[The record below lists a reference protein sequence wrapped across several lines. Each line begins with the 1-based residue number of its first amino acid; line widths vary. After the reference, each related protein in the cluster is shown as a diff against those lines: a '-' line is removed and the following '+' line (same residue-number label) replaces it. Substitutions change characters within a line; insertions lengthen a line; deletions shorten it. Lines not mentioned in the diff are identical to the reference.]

1 MPTSSAAVSSL
12 ALAVLGLGAVS
23 AFAQGPTVAAF
34 GGRQDAARPA
44 AALPA
49 PPPGPIESRLLAIP
63 QRADGQ
69 PMPESARAAAV
80 WRSAAGDNRHGSPE
94 VEGKISSAP
103 GTGTETGLVITI
115 NPAPFG
121 TPAPPPDDPAPPEKT
136 VAAVAPD
143 LGPATPPPTKAPLA
157 ASIPFVGR
165 SPDLTDATRTTL
177 DGVGKTLADKR
188 PRLVEVRAFATGDD
202 IVSRQDFAG
211 ARAGRARLPDR
222 PGVKSRIDVG
232 AFLRR
237 RRARRHPG
245 AQHVTAPRRNQRRL
259 SG

>member
-12 ALAVLGLGAVS
+12 ALAVLGVGAVS
-23 AFAQGPTVAAF
+23 AFAQGATVAAID
-34 GGRQDAARPA
+34 GRQNAARPA
-44 AALPA
+44 VALPA

-63 QRADGQ
+63 LRSDGQ
-69 PMPESARAAAV
+69 PMPEAAPPPLFGGELPVITVMDRRKSKGKSAAA
-80 WRSAAGDNRHGSPE
+80 S
-94 VEGKISSAP
+94 

-121 TPAPPPDDPAPPEKT
+121 TPAPAPDDSAPPEKT

-157 ASIPFVGR
+157 ASIPFIGR

-202 IVSRQDFAG
+202 IVSRQISL
-211 ARAGRARLPDR
+211 ARALVVRAYLIDR
-222 PGVKSRIDVG
+222 GVKSRIDVG
-232 AFLRR
+232 AFLGDDERVDILV
-237 RRARRHPG
+237 PN
-245 AQHVTAPRRNQRRL
+245 T
-259 SG
+259 

>member
-12 ALAVLGLGAVS
+12 ALAVLGLGALP
-23 AFAQGPTVAAF
+23 AFAQGRAVAAV
-34 GGRQDAARPA
+34 GDRQDAARSA
-44 AALPA
+44 LALPS

-63 QRADGQ
+63 LRANGQ
-69 PMPESARAAAV
+69 PMPEAAPP
-80 WRSAAGDNRHGSPE
+80 SLFAGALPAITVIDRRKSKGN
-94 VEGKISSAP
+94 SSAP
-103 GTGTETGLVITI
+103 GSGTETGLVITI

-121 TPAPPPDDPAPPEKT
+121 RPAPEPDDPSAPPEKT

-202 IVSRQDFAG
+202 IVSRQISL
-211 ARAGRARLPDR
+211 ARALVVRAYLIDR
-222 PGVKSRIDVG
+222 GVKSRIDVG
-232 AFLRR
+232 AFLGDDERVDILV
-237 RRARRHPG
+237 PN
-245 AQHVTAPRRNQRRL
+245 T
-259 SG
+259 

>member
-12 ALAVLGLGAVS
+12 ALAVLGLGAVP
-23 AFAQGPTVAAF
+23 AFAQGPAVAAV
-34 GGRQDAARPA
+34 GDRQDAARSA
-44 AALPA
+44 ASLPS

-63 QRADGQ
+63 LRSDGQ
-69 PMPESARAAAV
+69 PIPESAAPPLFGGQLPVITVMDR
-80 WRSAAGDNRHGSPE
+80 RKSKGGSAA
-94 VEGKISSAP
+94 AP

-121 TPAPPPDDPAPPEKT
+121 RPAPEPDDPSAPPEKT

-157 ASIPFVGR
+157 ASIPFIGR

-202 IVSRQDFAG
+202 IVSRQISL
-211 ARAGRARLPDR
+211 ARALVVRAYLIDR
-222 PGVKSRIDVG
+222 GVKSRIDVG
-232 AFLRR
+232 AFLGDDERVDILV
-237 RRARRHPG
+237 PN
-245 AQHVTAPRRNQRRL
+245 T
-259 SG
+259 

>member
-12 ALAVLGLGAVS
+12 ALAVLGVGAVS

-34 GGRQDAARPA
+34 DSRQDAARPA
-44 AALPA
+44 LALPA

-63 QRADGQ
+63 LPGNGQ
-69 PMPESARAAAV
+69 PMPESAPSPPLFGGELPVITVMDRRKSRG
-80 WRSAAGDNRHGSPE
+80 RSP
-94 VEGKISSAP
+94 AP

-121 TPAPPPDDPAPPEKT
+121 TQAPPPDDPAPPEKT

-202 IVSRQDFAG
+202 IVSRQISL
-211 ARAGRARLPDR
+211 ARALVVRAYLIDR
-222 PGVKSRIDVG
+222 GVKSRIDVG
-232 AFLRR
+232 AFLGDDERVDILV
-237 RRARRHPG
+237 PN
-245 AQHVTAPRRNQRRL
+245 T
-259 SG
+259 

>member
-12 ALAVLGLGAVS
+12 ALAVLGVGAVS
-23 AFAQGPTVAAF
+23 AFAQGQTVAAF
-34 GGRQDAARPA
+34 EGRQDAARPA
-44 AALPA
+44 VALPA
-49 PPPGPIESRLLAIP
+49 PPPGPIESRLLAFP
-63 QRADGQ
+63 QRSDGQ
-69 PMPESARAAAV
+69 PMPETAPPPALFGGALPVITVIDRRKSK
-80 WRSAAGDNRHGSPE
+80 GKSP
-94 VEGKISSAP
+94 AP
-103 GTGTETGLVITI
+103 GTGTETELVITI

-165 SPDLTDATRTTL
+165 SPDLTEATRTTL

-202 IVSRQDFAG
+202 IVSRQISL
-211 ARAGRARLPDR
+211 ARALVVRAYLIDR
-222 PGVKSRIDVG
+222 GVKSRIDVG
-232 AFLRR
+232 AFLGDDERVDILV
-237 RRARRHPG
+237 PN
-245 AQHVTAPRRNQRRL
+245 T
-259 SG
+259 

>member
-1 MPTSSAAVSSL
+1 MPTSSAAASSL
-12 ALAVLGLGAVS
+12 ALAALGMGAVS

-34 GGRQDAARPA
+34 DGRQDSARPA
-44 AALPA
+44 ATLPA

-69 PMPESARAAAV
+69 PMPESAPPPPLFGGELPVITVMDRRKSRG
-80 WRSAAGDNRHGSPE
+80 RSP
-94 VEGKISSAP
+94 AP

-121 TPAPPPDDPAPPEKT
+121 APAPPPDDPAPPEKT

-202 IVSRQDFAG
+202 IVSRQISL
-211 ARAGRARLPDR
+211 ARALVVRAYLIDR
-222 PGVKSRIDVG
+222 GVKSRIDVG
-232 AFLRR
+232 AFLGDDERVDILV
-237 RRARRHPG
+237 PN
-245 AQHVTAPRRNQRRL
+245 T
-259 SG
+259 

>member
-1 MPTSSAAVSSL
+1 MSSL
-12 ALAVLGLGAVS
+12 AVAVLGLGAVPV
-23 AFAQGPTVAAF
+23 FAQGPAVAAV
-34 GGRQDAARPA
+34 GDRQDAARSA
-44 AALPA
+44 VALPS

-63 QRADGQ
+63 LRSDGQ
-69 PMPESARAAAV
+69 PIPESAPPPLFGGQLPVITVMDRRKSKGRGPA
-80 WRSAAGDNRHGSPE
+80 
-94 VEGKISSAP
+94 AP

-121 TPAPPPDDPAPPEKT
+121 APAPPPDDPAPPEKT

-202 IVSRQDFAG
+202 IVSRQISL
-211 ARAGRARLPDR
+211 ARALVVRAYLIDR
-222 PGVKSRIDVG
+222 GVKSRIDVG
-232 AFLRR
+232 AFLGDDERVDILV
-237 RRARRHPG
+237 PN
-245 AQHVTAPRRNQRRL
+245 T
-259 SG
+259 

>member
-23 AFAQGPTVAAF
+23 AFAQGPAVAAV
-34 GGRQDAARPA
+34 GDRQDAARSA
-44 AALPA
+44 AALPS
-49 PPPGPIESRLLAIP
+49 PPPGPIESRLLTIP
-63 QRADGQ
+63 LRADGQ
-69 PMPESARAAAV
+69 PISEAAPPSLFGGALPLITVIDRRKSKGNSA
-80 WRSAAGDNRHGSPE
+80 
-94 VEGKISSAP
+94 AP

-121 TPAPPPDDPAPPEKT
+121 RPAPEPDDPSAPPEKT

-157 ASIPFVGR
+157 ASIPFIGR

-202 IVSRQDFAG
+202 IVSRQISL
-211 ARAGRARLPDR
+211 ARALVVRAYLIDR
-222 PGVKSRIDVG
+222 GVKSRIDVG
-232 AFLRR
+232 AFLGDDERVDILV
-237 RRARRHPG
+237 PN
-245 AQHVTAPRRNQRRL
+245 T
-259 SG
+259 

>member
-12 ALAVLGLGAVS
+12 ALAVLGVGAVS

-34 GGRQDAARPA
+34 DSRQDAARPA
-44 AALPA
+44 LALPA

-63 QRADGQ
+63 LPGNGQ
-69 PMPESARAAAV
+69 PMPESAPPPALFGGQLPVITVTDRRKSKG
-80 WRSAAGDNRHGSPE
+80 RSP
-94 VEGKISSAP
+94 AP

-121 TPAPPPDDPAPPEKT
+121 APAPPTDEPAPPEKT
-136 VAAVAPD
+136 MAAVAPD

-165 SPDLTDATRTTL
+165 SPDLTEATRTTL

-202 IVSRQDFAG
+202 IVSRQISL
-211 ARAGRARLPDR
+211 ARALVVRAYLIDR
-222 PGVKSRIDVG
+222 GVKSRIDVG
-232 AFLRR
+232 AFLGDDERVDILV
-237 RRARRHPG
+237 PN
-245 AQHVTAPRRNQRRL
+245 T
-259 SG
+259 

>member
-12 ALAVLGLGAVS
+12 ALAVLGMGAAS
-23 AFAQGPTVAAF
+23 ALAQGPTVAAF
-34 GGRQDAARPA
+34 DSRQDAARPA
-44 AALPA
+44 VALPS
-49 PPPGPIESRLLAIP
+49 PPSGPIESRLLALP
-63 QRADGQ
+63 LPGNGQ
-69 PMPESARAAAV
+69 PMPESAPPPALFGGQLPVITVIDRRKSKG
-80 WRSAAGDNRHGSPE
+80 RSPAS
-94 VEGKISSAP
+94 

-121 TPAPPPDDPAPPEKT
+121 APAPAPDDPAPPEKT

-202 IVSRQDFAG
+202 IVSRQISL
-211 ARAGRARLPDR
+211 ARALVVRAYLIDR
-222 PGVKSRIDVG
+222 GVKSRIDVG
-232 AFLRR
+232 AFLGDDERVDILV
-237 RRARRHPG
+237 PN
-245 AQHVTAPRRNQRRL
+245 T
-259 SG
+259 

>member
-1 MPTSSAAVSSL
+1 MDRRKSK
-12 ALAVLGLGAVS
+12 
-23 AFAQGPTVAAF
+23 
-34 GGRQDAARPA
+34 GR
-44 AALPA
+44 
-49 PPPGPIESRLLAIP
+49 
-63 QRADGQ
+63 
-69 PMPESARAAAV
+69 
-80 WRSAAGDNRHGSPE
+80 SP
-94 VEGKISSAP
+94 AP

-121 TPAPPPDDPAPPEKT
+121 APAPPPDDPAPPEKT

-202 IVSRQDFAG
+202 IVSRQISL
-211 ARAGRARLPDR
+211 ARALVVRAYLIDR
-222 PGVKSRIDVG
+222 GVKSRIDVG
-232 AFLRR
+232 AFLGDDERVDILV
-237 RRARRHPG
+237 PN
-245 AQHVTAPRRNQRRL
+245 T
-259 SG
+259 